1 VTGASPPTHLI
12 TGAAE
17 LVAAAAHWRRCA
29 AVTLDTEFMRTDT
42 FYPRLALVQ
51 VSDGDTAWLIDPVA
65 LGDLSPLGA
74 LLSDPNVVK
83 VLHSCS
89 EDLEVLQ
96 LALGCRP
103 APLYDTQVAAAM
115 VGHGFSLGYS
125 ALVKRLLGL
134 EIGKQETR
142 SDWLQRPLSAAQL
155 AYAAADVQHLFPVYH
170 QLVEAGARLGRTDWI
185 AAEMAAILAQ
195 AAQETPP
202 DQQYRR
208 VKGAGR
214 LGARELAALRELA
227 AWREGE
233 ARRRDRPRGHVVN
246 DVELLALVQARPVER
261 AALARIGDLRPRT
274 ARDYGPELLAALA
287 RAAAVPAAD
296 FPEPLEGEPL
306 SRTARDLVRACR
318 DWLAERAGEFGIA
331 PEMLVRRT
339 DLEQL
344 ARSWSGG
351 TPQLPAVLAVGWR
364 RAMVGAQLLDFVR
377 AWSAPTP

>member
-1 VTGASPPTHLI
+1 VTGASPPAHLI

-17 LVAAAAHWRRCA
+17 LVAAAAHWRRCP

-51 VSDGDTAWLIDPVA
+51 VSDGDAAWLIDPVA
-65 LGDLSPLGA
+65 LDDLSPLGE

-125 ALVKRLLGL
+125 ALVKRLLDI

-185 AAEMAAILAQ
+185 ATEMVTILAQ

-233 ARRRDRPRGHVVN
+233 ARRRDRPRGHIVN
-246 DVELLALVQARPVER
+246 DVELLALVQARPADR
-261 AALARIGDLRPRT
+261 AALTHIADLRPRT
-274 ARDYGPELLAALA
+274 ARDHGAELLAVLA
-287 RAAAVPAAD
+287 RAAQVPAAE

-306 SRTARDLVRACR
+306 SRSARDLVRACR

-331 PEMLVRRT
+331 PEMLVRRL

-344 ARSWSGG
+344 ARAWSSGA
-351 TPQLPAVLAVGWR
+351 PQLPAVLAAGWR
-364 RAMVGAQLLDFVR
+364 HDLVGAELLDFVR
-377 AWSAPTP
+377 AWSAASP

>member
-1 VTGASPPTHLI
+1 MTGASPPTHLI

-17 LVAAAAHWRRCA
+17 LIAAAARWRRCT

-96 LALGCRP
+96 FALGCRP

-155 AYAAADVQHLFPVYH
+155 AYAAADVHHLFPVYH

-202 DQQYRR
+202 EQQYRR

-214 LGARELAALRELA
+214 LGPRDLAALRELA

-233 ARRRDRPRGHVVN
+233 ARRRDRPRGHIAN
-246 DVELLALVQARPVER
+246 DVELLALVQARPTDR
-261 AALARIGDLRPRT
+261 AALARIAELRPRT
-274 ARDYGPELLAALA
+274 VRDHGAELLAALA
-287 RAAAVPAAD
+287 RAAQVPAAE

-306 SRTARDLVRACR
+306 SRSARDLVRACR
-318 DWLAERAGEFGIA
+318 DWLAKRAGELAIA
-331 PEMLVRRT
+331 PEMLVRRP

-344 ARSWSGG
+344 ARSWSSGA
-351 TPQLPAVLAVGWR
+351 PQLPSVLAAGWR
-364 RAMVGAQLLDFVR
+364 RDLVGAQLLDFVR
-377 AWSAPTP
+377 AWSAPSP

>member
-1 VTGASPPTHLI
+1 
-12 TGAAE
+12 
-17 LVAAAAHWRRCA
+17 
-29 AVTLDTEFMRTDT
+29 MRTDT

-51 VSDGDTAWLIDPVA
+51 VSDGDAAWLIDPVA
-65 LGDLSPLGA
+65 LDDLSPLGE

-115 VGHGFSLGYS
+115 VGYGFSLGYS
-125 ALVKRLLGL
+125 ALVKRLLDI

-185 AAEMAAILAQ
+185 ATEMVTILAQ

-233 ARRRDRPRGHVVN
+233 ARRRDRPRGHIVN
-246 DVELLALVQARPVER
+246 DVELLALVQARPADR
-261 AALARIGDLRPRT
+261 AALTHIADLRPRT
-274 ARDYGPELLAALA
+274 ARDHGAELLAVLA
-287 RAAAVPAAD
+287 RAAQVPAAE

-306 SRTARDLVRACR
+306 SRSARDLVRACR

-331 PEMLVRRT
+331 PEMLARRL

-344 ARSWSGG
+344 ARAWSSGA
-351 TPQLPAVLAVGWR
+351 PQLPAVLAAGWR
-364 RAMVGAQLLDFVR
+364 HDLVGAELLDFVR
-377 AWSAPTP
+377 AWSAASP

>member
-1 VTGASPPTHLI
+1 MTGPAALAHLI
-12 TGAAE
+12 TGVAE
-17 LVAAAAHWRRCA
+17 LVAAAAHWRRCN

-65 LGDLSPLGA
+65 LGDLRPLGA

-96 LALGCRP
+96 HALGCRP

-125 ALVKRLLGL
+125 TLVKRLLDI

-170 QLVEAGARLGRTDWI
+170 QLVEVGARLGRTDWI

-202 DQQYRR
+202 EQQYRR

-214 LGARELAALRELA
+214 LGGRELAALRELA

-233 ARRRDRPRGHVVN
+233 ARRRDRPRGHIVN
-246 DVELLALVQARPVER
+246 DVELLALVQARPADR
-261 AALARIGDLRPRT
+261 AALARIDDLRPRT
-274 ARDYGPELLAALA
+274 ARDHGAELLAALA
-287 RAAAVPAAD
+287 RAAQVPAAE
-296 FPEPLEGEPL
+296 FPEPLDGEPL
-306 SRTARDLVRACR
+306 SRSARDLVRACR
-318 DWLAERAGEFGIA
+318 DWLAERAAAIEIA
-331 PEMLVRRT
+331 PEMLVRRL

-351 TPQLPAVLAVGWR
+351 VPQLPAVLAVGWR
-364 RAMVGAQLLDFVR
+364 HDLVGTELLDFVR
-377 AWSAPTP
+377 AWSAASP

>member
-1 VTGASPPTHLI
+1 MTGASPPTHLI

-202 DQQYRR
+202 EQQYRR

-233 ARRRDRPRGHVVN
+233 ARRRDRPRGHIVN
-246 DVELLALVQARPVER
+246 DVELLALVQARPADR
-261 AALARIGDLRPRT
+261 AALARIADLRPRT
-274 ARDYGPELLAALA
+274 ARDHGAELLAALA
-287 RAAAVPAAD
+287 RAAQVPAAE

-306 SRTARDLVRACR
+306 SRSARDLVRACR
-318 DWLAERAGEFGIA
+318 DWLGKRAGELGMA
-331 PEMLVRRT
+331 PEILARRL

-351 TPQLPAVLAVGWR
+351 APQLPAVLAAGWR
-364 RAMVGAQLLDFVR
+364 RDLVGTELLDFVR
-377 AWSAPTP
+377 AWSAASP